1 MTGKCHLS
9 SDRVLTSV
17 RKKSGAPERVSKSR
31 VKVSHRSVVPSSSP
45 SMQTE
50 IGYGNQLAK
59 PSSHHTVKTT
69 TTCGVHL
76 GKVERHP
83 RGYEKER
90 EREKP
95 KANSATS
102 KVQSSARYRVLLH
115 KMARSKSF
123 NFSISLKSFH
133 HHHYHQPTHH
143 RHRFLK
149 TVLHHYHHQPK
160 TYFVFSSCFH
170 QHRRLRLLHSSSP
183 VPSSSS
189 TSVINT
195 H

>member
-17 RKKSGAPERVSKSR
+17 RKKSGALERVSKSR

-45 SMQTE
+45 SMQIE

-90 EREKP
+90 EREKNQRQIQQRARFSP
-95 KANSATS
+95 ARGTGYYYTKWPNQKASTS
-102 KVQSSARYRVLLH
+102 QSV
-115 KMARSKSF
+115 
-123 NFSISLKSFH
+123 
-133 HHHYHQPTHH
+133 
-143 RHRFLK
+143 
-149 TVLHHYHHQPK
+149 
-160 TYFVFSSCFH
+160 
-170 QHRRLRLLHSSSP
+170 SSP
-183 VPSSSS
+183 S
-189 TSVINT
+189 TITTTTNQHTTVTVS
-195 H
+195 